1 MVEIELFPLFSLN
14 KPSRLEKMDMGQ
26 SIIDTFSVLKDKVS
40 GGYVSAIERYFQSLL
55 GEGNTCKQFFPIHPS
70 FASVRCA
77 QLALA
82 TAPFTATMKSHL
94 VFGKMEGWETRDNSR
109 KYSEEE
115 Y

>member
-77 QLALA
+77 KLALA
-82 TAPFTATMKSHL
+82 TAPFHCYYEIS
-94 VFGKMEGWETRDNSR
+94 FGIWKNGRLGNQRQLKEIQ
-109 KYSEEE
+109 
-115 Y
+115 